1 MQRWQLKVTWFIDA
15 RSCWWSASMR
25 SRLASWSLP
34 IILQLLDLSRALGL
48 GSAWLVAAGSTARFA
63 ASVVIAVIIIVV
75 VVVVV
80 VVLVVVVLVVVV
92 VVAAAVFALSGSG
105 PSQLGL
111 LPCVIPP

>member
-1 MQRWQLKVTWFIDA
+1 
-15 RSCWWSASMR
+15 MR

-75 VVVVV
+75 VVVV
-80 VVLVVVVLVVVV
+80 LVVVVLVVVV